1 MYRVEMIVD
10 GKSVKKIKY
19 SGKTFLPVKDGMKF
33 DINVYNDSNRKVTAV
48 VSVDGLSVLDGKPAD
63 HEGKG
68 YVIEP
73 YSYVN
78 IDGWRSG
85 QNETNAFRVGGSGE
99 SYTEKMGHG
108 KQNRGVIGV
117 VVIPEKKCEIY
128 RPKIKSPPPP
138 FEWLNS
144 DTEEVLTSSGI
155 ELSVQTNCCS
165 FGTPAQS
172 KQHTN
177 TSRILAQSVGTAFG
191 ETQHSPSVQ
200 VYFERDY
207 NKKEVIVLYY
217 DTVESLRQ
225 KGVPVDC
232 HINPNPFPKQEEK
245 CWCPRPSN

>member
-1 MYRVEMIVD
+1 MIVD

-19 SGKTFLPVKDGMKF
+19 SGKTFLPVEDGMKF

-117 VVIPEKKCEIY
+117 VVIPEKGITY
-128 RPKIKSPPPP
+128 ILRAKSALPLQ
-138 FEWLNS
+138 WLNC
-144 DTEEVLTSSGI
+144 DAEEITAGGI
-155 ELSVQTNCCS
+155 DLPVQTKCCS
-165 FGTPAQS
+165 RGPSGQSCRSANTP
-172 KQHTN
+172 T
-177 TSRILAQSVGTAFG
+177 QSVGTAFG

-217 DTVESLRQ
+217 DTIESLRQ
-225 KGVPVDC
+225 KGIPVDC

>member
-1 MYRVEMIVD
+1 MIVD

-19 SGKTFLPVKDGMKF
+19 SGKTFLPVEDGMKF
-33 DINVYNDSNRKVTAV
+33 DINIYNDSNRKVTAV

-78 IDGWRSG
+78 IDGWRSS

-117 VVIPEKKCEIY
+117 VVIPEKY
-128 RPKIKSPPPP
+128 RARVKSSLPPLWVTDGYP
-138 FEWLNS
+138 FKNLQNDSES
-144 DTEEVLTSSGI
+144 EELTSGGI
-155 ELSVQTNCCS
+155 DLPVQTNCCS
-165 FGTPAQS
+165 RGPSGQS
-172 KQHTN
+172 CRSVN
-177 TSRILAQSVGTAFG
+177 MPAQSVGTAFG

-217 DTVESLRQ
+217 DTIESLRQ
-225 KGVPVDC
+225 KGIPVDC

-245 CWCPRPSN
+245 CWCPHPSN